1 MGADESSIPIGSN
14 RININPTIPISDQIT
29 IAVHGRRKVGK
40 TTLIRKMLDLPLSMR
55 YIPTPTMEATEFCW
69 KSERHPDEIIKITIW
84 EVVDR
89 ALKNNSSS
97 DILLPDA
104 QTVDTLTTSDGIIIL
119 YDPNNEETADY
130 AVSIIEKAP
139 EKLPIICLANFLD
152 RRKMIKK
159 IPDKFDKYNER
170 IVHAQAA
177 IYFNKGLKN
186 LAEWLDVPLLYN
198 REKSFMK
205 RAEIADEEINDFDK
219 KFNEAIGE
227 MNLKLSQSELDD
239 DDFHPELAGY
249 QEISFN
255 NISKLNGESI
265 SNNFMIRLDY
275 ND

>member
-55 YIPTPTMEATEFCW
+55 YTPTPTMEATEFCW

-130 AVSIIEKAP
+130 AISIIEKAP